1 MTKKYTFYY
10 LKGVINLKKYHFN
23 FTFLF
28 MLACITL
35 LISCYFN
42 YQKNEFIV
50 NIFLGL
56 FTSCIMSIITELLL
70 FRLDYKEQLT
80 KIMRLVFNLTNN
92 IENISNIK
100 YHTKRNQLN
109 KLPKTIYNI
118 YKDSKLVVEYI
129 NNLSFMYKF
138 SDKKYLTIMRDYCQ
152 SIINSIEQD
161 YFQLLKCKDIQKR
174 KTIYKIIKNKIRK
187 NNYSRFTR
195 ACAKISVKYSFV
207 EYYFINY
214 FFNYFT

>member
-1 MTKKYTFYY
+1 
-10 LKGVINLKKYHFN
+10 
-23 FTFLF
+23 

-109 KLPKTIYNI
+109 KLPKTIYYI

-138 SDKKYLTIMRDYCQ
+138 SDKKYLSTMRDYCQ
-152 SIINSIEQD
+152 SILNSIEQD

-187 NNYSRFTR
+187 NNYSRFTH

-214 FFNYFT
+214 FSDYFT

>member
-1 MTKKYTFYY
+1 
-10 LKGVINLKKYHFN
+10 
-23 FTFLF
+23 
-28 MLACITL
+28 
-35 LISCYFN
+35 
-42 YQKNEFIV
+42 
-50 NIFLGL
+50 
-56 FTSCIMSIITELLL
+56 MSIITELLL

-109 KLPKTIYNI
+109 KLPKTIYYI

-214 FFNYFT
+214 FSNYFT